1 MTKRIAVIGAGHMA
15 RVRAKAL
22 LATKKAVI
30 CGVASRTLS
39 SAQRFGKEIGCET
52 CLNDFRALAETSPEA
67 VLVEVPHGVQDDA
80 VLWAL
85 GQGLHV
91 LIGGCLATS
100 SDAAERIRRIASD
113 KRLVVEAGHQ
123 KRYSGLWQEVKRLI
137 TEGELGQVVA
147 IRTMA
152 LYDADPKSW
161 YYQQQA
167 SGGMPLTHMTYCF
180 INAIR
185 WILGDPVC
193 VSAFANRLR
202 ETGPGMVNEETCVAN
217 LQFDGDVV

>member
-91 LIGGCLATS
+91 WQH
-100 SDAAERIRRIASD
+100 
-113 KRLVVEAGHQ
+113 RLTQ
-123 KRYSGLWQEVKRLI
+123 PSG
-137 TEGELGQVVA
+137 
-147 IRTMA
+147 
-152 LYDADPKSW
+152 
-161 YYQQQA
+161 
-167 SGGMPLTHMTYCF
+167 SGGSPRISASLSRQATR
-180 INAIR
+180 NATA
-185 WILGDPVC
+185 VC
-193 VSAFANRLR
+193 GRRSK
-202 ETGPGMVNEETCVAN
+202 G
-217 LQFDGDVV
+217 